1 MTDIYFNETDAHDAF
16 IEEEEEFE
24 VEGDI
29 PTTDGV
35 KLYLKQIG
43 GKPLL
48 SFDEEKELAKRVADG
63 DEEAV
68 NILVEH
74 NLLLVVSIAKKYIG
88 CGLSYLDLIQEGNL
102 GLMKAAQKFDPK
114 RGCRFSTHATWW
126 VRQAIS
132 RALSDQA
139 RTIRIPANVAEL
151 IGKIKKISIP
161 MTQKLG
167 RAPTEK
173 ELAEELGMK
182 LDVVQ
187 TAIDMSQTMAS
198 LDTPIGEDDEN
209 TVGDMVEDT
218 STENPIAALIKEANL
233 NIIESVFNTLTDK
246 EANVLRMRFGI
257 GVDKAQTLEEVG
269 EHYGLTRERIRQI
282 ENKALRKMRH
292 PARMSVLREAF

>member
-48 SFDEEKELAKRVADG
+48 TFDEEKELAKRVADG

-88 CGLSYLDLIQEGNL
+88 CGLSYLDLIQEGNI

-139 RTIRIPANVAEL
+139 RTIRIPANIAEL

-233 NIIESVFNTLTDK
+233 NTIESVFNTLTDK

-257 GVDKAQTLEEVG
+257 GADKAQTLEEVG

-292 PARMSVLREAF
+292 PARMNVLREAF

>member
-35 KLYLKQIG
+35 KLYLKQIS

-48 SFDEEKELAKRVADG
+48 TFDEEKELAKRVADG

-88 CGLSYLDLIQEGNL
+88 CGLSYLDLIQEGNI

-139 RTIRIPANVAEL
+139 RTIRIPANIAEL

-218 STENPIAALIKEANL
+218 STENPITALIKEANL

-257 GVDKAQTLEEVG
+257 GADKAKTLEEVG

-292 PARMSVLREAF
+292 PARMNVLREAF

>member
-16 IEEEEEFE
+16 VEEEEEFE

-35 KLYLKQIG
+35 KLYLKQIS

-139 RTIRIPANVAEL
+139 RTIRIPANIAEL

-218 STENPIAALIKEANL
+218 STENPITALIKEANL

-257 GVDKAQTLEEVG
+257 GADKAQTLEEVG

-292 PARMSVLREAF
+292 PARMNILREAF

>member
-16 IEEEEEFE
+16 VEEEEEFE

-35 KLYLKQIG
+35 KLYLKQIS

-48 SFDEEKELAKRVADG
+48 TFDEEKELAKRVADG

-139 RTIRIPANVAEL
+139 RTIRIPANIAEL

-182 LDVVQ
+182 LDVIQ
-187 TAIDMSQTMAS
+187 TALDMSQTMAS

-218 STENPIAALIKEANL
+218 STENPITALIKEANL

-257 GVDKAQTLEEVG
+257 GADKAQTLEEVG

-292 PARMSVLREAF
+292 PARMNVLREAF

>member
-1 MTDIYFNETDAHDAF
+1 MTDIYFNKTDAHDAF
-16 IEEEEEFE
+16 FEEEEEFE

-35 KLYLKQIG
+35 KLYLKQIS

-48 SFDEEKELAKRVADG
+48 TFDEEKELAKRIANG
-63 DEEAV
+63 DEEAA

-88 CGLSYLDLIQEGNL
+88 CGLSYLDLIQEGNI
-102 GLMKAAQKFDPK
+102 GLMKAAQKFDAK

-151 IGKIKKISIP
+151 IGKIKKVSIP

-167 RAPTEK
+167 RTPTEEEIAA
-173 ELAEELGMK
+173 ELDIK
-182 LDVVQ
+182 LDLVQ
-187 TAIDMSQTMAS
+187 TALDMSQTLAS
-198 LDTPIGEDDEN
+198 LDTPVGEEDEN
-209 TVGDMVEDT
+209 TIGDMIEDT
-218 STENPIAALIKEANL
+218 SNENPIAALIKEANL

-257 GVDKAQTLEEVG
+257 GTDKAKTLEEVG

-292 PARMSVLREAF
+292 PARMNILREAF